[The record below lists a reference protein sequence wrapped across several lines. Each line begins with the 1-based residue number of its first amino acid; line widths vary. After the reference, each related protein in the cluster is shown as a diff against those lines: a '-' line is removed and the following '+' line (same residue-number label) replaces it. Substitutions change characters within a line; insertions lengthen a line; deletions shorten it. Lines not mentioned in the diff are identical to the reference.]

1 MKFRL
6 LFLLLFAG
14 VYAFAQNTDEELAA
28 QYLAD
33 GEYDKAQILYEK
45 LLKKSPE
52 SVYIYEN
59 YFLCLTKTKDFDG
72 AEKLIKK
79 QAKRF
84 ADIPLY
90 KVDEGYLLTLQGKEK
105 EAAEVYAGLIK
116 NLNTDENQTIQLA
129 NAFVKRNL
137 GEQAITTLE
146 TGRKIAGYETAY
158 SPELITLYQRYG
170 AYKKLCDE
178 SLQLIGKND
187 NRLDDV
193 KNYLVPVISREA
205 DLEYL
210 RERTL
215 LNLQKFPGKSVY
227 DELLLWV
234 FLQKKEYRAAYRQA
248 VALDKKSKNDGL
260 VLLALAVT
268 CLENSQYDVAAD
280 CYNTVIQKGETGM
293 YYLNARMG
301 LLDTRFSKLSK
312 SVSYSTADLDL
323 MEQDFKDFLS
333 AFGKSFNTATTM
345 KQQADFYI
353 YYKHDLNAG
362 ITILEE
368 LAVMPRVQPRFQGEC
383 KLSLGDAYLI
393 KGEIWDAQL
402 LYAQVDKDFAEDP
415 LGQEAKFRNARL
427 SYFTGDFDWAKDQLD
442 VLKTATS
449 QLISNNAIEQSMVIM
464 DNTGLDS
471 TTDALQRFADAEL
484 LFFQN
489 RLPESLAILN
499 LMPFQFPKHSLEDD
513 IYLLKARIYA
523 RQGNFADA
531 QKNYETVFTRFGGD
545 ILADNALIELARL
558 CDFQTNEKAKAMEL
572 YKKLVFTYTGSLFT
586 VEARKRIAALQE
598 AGVREKP

>member
-1 MKFRL
+1 MKLRL
-6 LFLLLFAG
+6 LFWLLFAG
-14 VYAFAQNTDEELAA
+14 LHSFAQNTDEELAA
-28 QYLAD
+28 QYLAE

-45 LLKKSPE
+45 LLKKNPE

-59 YFLCLTKTKDFDG
+59 YFLCLTKTKDFDN

-84 ADIPLY
+84 TDIPLY
-90 KVDEGYLLTLQGKEK
+90 KVDEGYLLVLQGKDK
-105 EAAEVYAGLIK
+105 EAAAVYAGLMKGI
-116 NLNTDENQTIQLA
+116 NTDENQTIQLA

-137 GEQAITTLE
+137 GEQAIFTLE
-146 TGRKIAGYETAY
+146 TGRAVAKYETAY
-158 SPELITLYQRYG
+158 SAELIALYQRFG

-178 SLQLIGKND
+178 SLLILGKNE

-193 KNYLVPVISREA
+193 KNYLVPVISRETEL
-205 DLEYL
+205 DYL
-210 RERTL
+210 REKTL
-215 LNLQKFPGKSVY
+215 LNLQKYPGKSVY
-227 DELLLWV
+227 DQLLMWV

-248 VALDKKSKNDGL
+248 LALDKKSKDDGL
-260 VLLALAVT
+260 VLLGLAYT
-268 CLENSQYDVAAD
+268 CLENNQYDVAAD
-280 CYNTVIQKGETGM
+280 CYNAVIQKGENTL

-312 SVSYSTADLDL
+312 SVSFTAADLDL

-333 AFGKSFNTATTM
+333 AFGKSFNTAATI

-362 ITILEE
+362 IALLEE
-368 LAVMPRVQPRFQGEC
+368 LAVMPRVQPKFQGEC

-449 QLISNNAIEQSMVIM
+449 QLISNNAIEQSILIM

-471 TTDALQRFADAEL
+471 TTDALKRFADAEL

-489 RLPESLAILN
+489 KLSESLAILN
-499 LMPFQFPKHSLEDD
+499 IMPFQFPKHSLEDD

-523 RQGNFADA
+523 RQGNFTEAA
-531 QKNYETVFTRFGGD
+531 KNYEIVYTRFGGD

-558 CDFQTNEKAKAMEL
+558 CDFQTNQKTKAMSL
-572 YKKLVFTYTGSLFT
+572 YKKLVFNYTGSLFT
-586 VEARKRIAALQE
+586 VEARKRIAALSE
-598 AGVREKP
+598 AGITDEP